1 MRASDPGSAP
11 ASLWLLVG
19 NSRWHWAR
27 GQQGHLA
34 CWSEAPL
41 PSGALPQPLAQGDRL
56 RSWAAVGP
64 LPQEAGW
71 LAPDLRLAAAAVPLA
86 DLPPW
91 VGIDRALVGWRAW
104 QLSEGPVLVADVGTA
119 LSLTRVS
126 GRGAFAG
133 GRLQAGRSL
142 QLRALAEGTA
152 LLPAVTGFR
161 QQPLEAE
168 APWPKETAAALERGV
183 CEGLVAAVERA
194 WQQARADEPGCR
206 LWITGG
212 DGAWLARSFGHPC
225 HPHLALEALAALS

>member
-1 MRASDPGSAP
+1 M
-11 ASLWLLVG
+11 
-19 NSRWHWAR
+19 
-27 GQQGHLA
+27 
-34 CWSEAPL
+34 
-41 PSGALPQPLAQGDRL
+41 
-56 RSWAAVGP
+56 GP
-64 LPQEAGW
+64 LPREAGW
-71 LAPDLRLAAAAVPLA
+71 LEPGLRLEVRSVPLA
-86 DLPPW
+86 DLPAW
-91 VGIDRALVGWRAW
+91 VGIDRALVAWRAW

-194 WQQARADEPGCR
+194 WQQARGEEPACQ

-212 DGAWLARSFGHPC
+212 DGAWLARSLGHPC
-225 HPHLALEALAALS
+225 HPNLALEALAALS